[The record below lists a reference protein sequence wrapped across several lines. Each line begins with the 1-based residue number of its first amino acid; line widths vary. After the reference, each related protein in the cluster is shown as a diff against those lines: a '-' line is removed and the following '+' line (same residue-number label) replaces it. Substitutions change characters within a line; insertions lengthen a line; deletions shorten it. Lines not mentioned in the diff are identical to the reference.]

1 MKEDM
6 KSNSDAFYM
15 KIDSKFK
22 ERFYIKCIKN
32 KTTMSDVLRE
42 YIKEYIEC

>member
-22 ERFYIKCIKN
+22 KRFYIKCIKN